1 MNPRKETK
9 SDDRNQKRNW
19 QFPATWEKMTTGEA
33 DKISCYV
40 EDDNGRRQ
48 SRQSFCQDFLMSAS
62 SAAFRL
68 WTLDYRGCTISREIS
83 EVTQLL
89 GDHDILFYLS
99 TNQHAKKTYK
109 KVLGRVYANV
119 R

>member
-48 SRQSFCQDFLMSAS
+48 SRQSFCEDFLMSAF
-62 SAAFRL
+62 AASQTVDIGVWGL
-68 WTLDYRGCTISREIS
+68 HNKGNLRGDAIIR
-83 EVTQLL
+83 
-89 GDHDILFYLS
+89 
-99 TNQHAKKTYK
+99 
-109 KVLGRVYANV
+109 
-119 R
+119 